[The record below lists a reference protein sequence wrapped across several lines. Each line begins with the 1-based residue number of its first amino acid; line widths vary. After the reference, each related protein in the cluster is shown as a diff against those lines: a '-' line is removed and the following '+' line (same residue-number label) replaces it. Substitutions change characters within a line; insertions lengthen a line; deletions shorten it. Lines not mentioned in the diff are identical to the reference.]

1 MLAQLGLHGCDING
15 VDGLD
20 ARVAAEEPE
29 REVHVVD
36 VAVGEDAAG
45 ELGVGDEEAG
55 WVELVA
61 GLGAKDAGAADC
73 AVFYA
78 VKASR
83 SCGKISELWERW
95 VEVVLTGSVEAA
107 RKAAEDF
114 KKGLFGCCVDYF

>member
-73 AVFYA
+73 AVFDA
-78 VKASR
+78 VEGVAVLWQNIRIMGEMGGGCAYRKRRSGEKSR
-83 SCGKISELWERW
+83 R
-95 VEVVLTGSVEAA
+95 
-107 RKAAEDF
+107 
-114 KKGLFGCCVDYF
+114 GL